1 MEISLS
7 IESYDIFHGS
17 FLGFVFVLD
26 FFPQNI
32 VKSRD
37 QYCACKSTDETG
49 LPLV

>member
-17 FLGFVFVLD
+17 FLCFGLVL

-32 VKSRD
+32 AINWV
-37 QYCACKSTDETG
+37 QYCACKSTDESG
-49 LPLV
+49 LPLI